1 MTTTPHS
8 QNRLPQP
15 QQKQLAVA
23 KAKSQQPQQQEERDD
38 QTPAVMQFDGRKFA
52 YASAA
57 TLIAEP
63 LLALA
68 HTGGIGAI
76 VGLGAGALTYV
87 VLDEIE
93 KASGRELSLPGLPA
107 RPERDQSQP
116 PLLYR
121 LLNGKSV
128 RGEWTG
134 DDAALDADDEAAS
147 DDQDE
152 PRPGQEGRTVDG
164 MWIPPQFCLDDELA
178 TVRAF
183 NERGY
188 IYFGQSEEGAVAVKL
203 SKMYHVIDVSSSG
216 QGKSNRFR
224 LGLMQLVNMCSTYY
238 INPIAAPVKGVDDE
252 REIEVWKVLYDRLA
266 NKRPVKKGPEIEDLL
281 RRLVNEIQH
290 RNELEE
296 QGDFSWKRRP
306 IFVFIDEQPEVAK
319 QCPDAME
326 LIDTIGRMGR
336 NYLVFVWIASQ
347 TALVDQIGLSTGT
360 QANLKTRIYGGG
372 DATSSQ
378 RLMKAAMP
386 EKTERILQ
394 SNGAG
399 LTVMLADGLAEVTF
413 TRSPLVTNEGLFE
426 YLGLPPFKKE
436 DWMKTTTSTSP
447 ATSENSGRATSPTST
462 ILPFPTS
469 GATSVRRGQAQPLN
483 ASEVAEM
490 LDRSGDEVAEV
501 AEVGNEENEVADSDF
516 SEREALIIDLFF
528 AQKKMP
534 GQIAKILSGGKGGD
548 AYTKASIE
556 VSDTIR
562 KFFEVQQMLKEAR

>member
-1 MTTTPHS
+1 MTNAPRN

-15 QQKQLAVA
+15 KQLAA
-23 KAKSQQPQQQEERDD
+23 DKAKSQQPQQQEERDD
-38 QTPAVMQFDGRKFA
+38 QQVTQPPAMMQFDGRKFA

-68 HTGGIGAI
+68 HGGGIGAI

-87 VLDEIE
+87 ILDEIE
-93 KASGRELSLPGLPA
+93 KQSGRELSLPTLPG
-107 RPERDQSQP
+107 RPERDKSQP
-116 PLLYR
+116 PFLYR

-128 RGEWTG
+128 RGEWHG
-134 DDAALDADDEAAS
+134 DDEQLDNEAALDS
-147 DDQDE
+147 QDE

-164 MWIPPQFCLDDELA
+164 MWIPPQFCLDDELE
-178 TVRAF
+178 TVKAF
-183 NERGY
+183 NEQGY

-224 LGLMQLVNMCSTYY
+224 LGLMQMVNMCRTYY
-238 INPIAAPVKGVDDE
+238 INPIAAPVKGVEDD

-266 NKRPVKKGPEIEDLL
+266 NKRPVKKGPEIEALL
-281 RRLVNEIQH
+281 QRLVDEIGH
-290 RNELEE
+290 RNQLEE
-296 QGDFSWKRRP
+296 QRDFSWKKQP
-306 IFVFIDEQPEVAK
+306 IFLFIDEQPEVAK
-319 QCPDAME
+319 QCPNAME

-336 NYLVFVWIASQ
+336 NYLVYVWIASQ

-378 RLMKAAMP
+378 RLMKATMP

-394 SNGAG
+394 SSGAG
-399 LTVMLADGLAEVTF
+399 LTVMLADGLFEVTF
-413 TRSPLVTNEGLFE
+413 TRSPLVTNEALFA

-436 DWMKTTTSTSP
+436 EWVRNTT
-447 ATSENSGRATSPTST
+447 ATSPTTSSTSSTST
-462 ILPFPTS
+462 IVQFPTS
-469 GATSVRRGQAQPLN
+469 PATSVRRGEAQPLD
-483 ASEVAEM
+483 ASEVAQM
-490 LDRSGDEVAEV
+490 LGRSGAEVDEVDEVAGEV
-501 AEVGNEENEVADSDF
+501 DETADSPF
-516 SEREALIIDLFF
+516 TEREELIIDLFF
-528 AQKKMP
+528 RQKRTP
-534 GQIAKILSGGKGGD
+534 GHIAKALSGGKGGD

-556 VSDTIR
+556 VSDAIR
-562 KFFEVQQMLKEAR
+562 KFVEIQVGA

>member
-1 MTTTPHS
+1 MTNAPRN

-15 QQKQLAVA
+15 QPKQLAA
-23 KAKSQQPQQQEERDD
+23 DKAKSQQPQQQEEQDGQQVA
-38 QTPAVMQFDGRKFA
+38 QTPAMMKFDGRKFA

-57 TLIAEP
+57 SLIAEP

-76 VGLGAGALTYV
+76 VGLGAGALTYAI
-87 VLDEIE
+87 LDEIE
-93 KASGRELSLPGLPA
+93 KKSGRELSLPALPT

-121 LLNGKSV
+121 LLNGKSA
-128 RGEWTG
+128 RGEWNGGG
-134 DDAALDADDEAAS
+134 DLLDDEAAL
-147 DDQDE
+147 DGQDA
-152 PRPGQEGRTVDG
+152 PQPGQEGRTVDG

-178 TVRAF
+178 TVKAF
-183 NERGY
+183 NEQGY

-224 LGLMQLVNMCSTYY
+224 LGLMQMVNMCRTYY
-238 INPIAAPVKGVDDE
+238 INPIAAPVKGVEDE

-281 RRLVNEIQH
+281 TRLVDEIQY
-290 RNELEE
+290 RNEQEE

-306 IFVFIDEQPEVAK
+306 IFCFIDEQPEVAK
-319 QCPDAME
+319 QCPNAME

-336 NYLVFVWIASQ
+336 NYLVYVWIASQ

-378 RLMKAAMP
+378 RLMKATMP

-394 SNGAG
+394 SSGAG
-399 LTVMLADGLAEVTF
+399 LTVMLADGLFEVTF
-413 TRSPLVTNEGLFE
+413 TRSPLVTNEALFA
-426 YLGLPPFKKE
+426 YFGLPAFQKE
-436 DWMKTTTSTSP
+436 DWMKNASATSTP
-447 ATSENSGRATSPTST
+447 TSENRRVSTST
-462 ILPFPTS
+462 TSSLVQFPTS
-469 GATSVRRGQAQPLN
+469 PDRGKAQQLD
-483 ASEVAEM
+483 AREVAQM
-490 LDRSGDEVAEV
+490 LDRSGDEVGEVDEV
-501 AEVGNEENEVADSDF
+501 AFDENEVAVSDF
-516 SEREALIIDLFF
+516 SERESLIIDLFF
-528 AQKKMP
+528 AQKKTP
-534 GQIAKILSGGKGGD
+534 GQIVKILCGGKGGD

-556 VSDTIR
+556 VSDTLR
-562 KFFEVQQMLKEAR
+562 KFFEVQQMWKEAR